1 MIGVARSSAKLP
13 GARAPT
19 RDPFN
24 FRKPHKGYTLR
35 RPVRSAQ
42 EIRPRKVEKVKKK
55 KGGKREVKKMWR
67 RDGAETH
74 TDTRPSCAGETMAER
89 S

>member
-1 MIGVARSSAKLP
+1 MIAVARSSAKLS
-13 GARAPT
+13 GAWVPT

-24 FRKPHKGYTLR
+24 FRKPYKGYTLR
-35 RPVRSAQ
+35 CPVRSTQ

-55 KGGKREVKKMWR
+55 KKGREESVEER
-67 RDGAETH
+67 RCGNAH
-74 TDTRPSCAGETMAER
+74 RRVCAGKTMAEW